1 MTFRTRYLLSSM
13 LAFPALAIGACP
25 AMAQDAEDGVADD
38 GNTIIVTGT
47 YIRGQTE
54 DGSLPVEVYSTE
66 ELSQRGIDSPLELV
80 RSLPSVG
87 TTLGE
92 SNQYAA
98 GGSQGVGSINLRNL
112 GRERTLVLMNGRRF
126 FNEPGDGASD
136 TNLIPLFAL
145 ERVEVLKDGAS
156 TTYGSDAIA
165 GVANFVTRKNFSGI
179 EVGGNYQFVDGSD
192 GNWQA
197 SILAGQ
203 DFGDA
208 NIMVGFGYQK
218 RSELDTLERSFT
230 QRPYEVNPSGWSF
243 LSDAGTYI
251 PKLGPITLGPAGT
264 SLGLGVDGQLD
275 GACEAVGGLAGV
287 FPSGASSFPVCRY
300 TYIPFVNLIEEE
312 NRYQAF
318 AQLDVDLSDSLRFV
332 ADALYSHTD
341 VPQLGYSPSYP
352 PTSGPRGPG
361 TAQAFFV
368 PRSNPGFDT
377 FLTQTF
383 PTGSP
388 AFFASYA
395 SILFSRPFALT
406 GNPLDDQGSGEGAAF
421 NDAWRVTAG
430 FEKEFGG
437 NFKGELYTT
446 YLRSAR
452 EAYSF
457 DIIGD
462 RLQRAL
468 NGLGGPNC
476 TGTTPGANGCLYF
489 NPFLNSRP
497 GNPALGLDNP
507 SYVPGNEN
515 NPDVIEWFRAR
526 NGTAAREELFVTDLV
541 FSGEFEL
548 GIPVSYAF
556 GGQYRKSTF
565 VTRPLNDFSD
575 PDAYPCALEGDT
587 SCLDDPN
594 DNNFPTGAFIFLG
607 QYPAANLSQD
617 VYALFAEVQAEP
629 IEGLELNA
637 AIRFEDYGGSVGS
650 TINPKFTARW
660 QLTDWLALRGSIG
673 DTFRGP
679 LPGDLTPVGAS
690 AVAGIDVL
698 GNNFKATDSGGN
710 PNLKPETAL
719 TYNVGAIIQS
729 SGFTLTA
736 DFWNYEFEGRF
747 TDLPIQAIAAQV
759 APGGTDGQQS
769 VNCASPFTQFVVF
782 QGGVCDANTIGLDIS
797 RIRTQTVNGP
807 DTTLRGIDIGISYG
821 TDLGTVTLDVG
832 ANATHILEYQ
842 FSDFVYEGLTFS
854 QGYDAVGFA
863 NYNRAPG
870 TVSPW
875 RGNAYASLGFG
886 AVTATYNFQYIDGV
900 TDNRCT
906 PGVACASTPEF
917 GDTDFGREVGSYS
930 QHDLLVS
937 ADIDTAGV
945 DFTITAGIENIFD
958 TDPPAARLEY
968 GYDPFIGSALGRTF
982 KLGTKVRF

>member
-1 MTFRTRYLLSSM
+1 MRFKTRYLLSTT
-13 LAFPALAIGACP
+13 LALPLLGAGANPAF
-25 AMAQDAEDGVADD
+25 AQDAEVDEEP
-38 GNTIIVTGT
+38 NIIVTGT

-54 DGSLPVEVYSTE
+54 DGNLPVEVYSTE

-87 TTLGE
+87 ITLGE

-98 GGSQGVGSINLRNL
+98 GGSQGVGSINLRSL

-136 TNLIPLFAL
+136 TNLVPLFAL

-165 GVANFVTRKNFSGI
+165 GVANFVTRKNFTGV
-179 EVGGNYQFVDGSD
+179 EVGGNFQFVDGSD

-197 SILAGQ
+197 SILAGH
-203 DFGDA
+203 DFGA
-208 NIMVGFGYQK
+208 VNIMIGFGYQH
-218 RSELDTLERSFT
+218 RSELDTLERDFT
-230 QRPYEVNPSGWSF
+230 QQPYAVNPSGWSF
-243 LSDAGTYI
+243 LSDVGTYI
-251 PKLGPITLGPAGT
+251 PKLGPISQGVAGQ
-264 SLGLGVDGQLD
+264 SLGLGVDGQLNN
-275 GACEAVGGLAGV
+275 ACESIGGLAGA
-287 FPSGASSFPVCRY
+287 FPSGPSVFPVCRY
-300 TYIPFVNLIEEE
+300 SYIPFVNLIEEE
-312 NRYQAF
+312 NRYQAY
-318 AQLDVDLSDSLRFV
+318 AQLDVELSDTLRFV

-341 VPQLGYSPSYP
+341 VPDLGYSPSYP

-368 PRSNPGFDT
+368 PRSNPGFNT
-377 FLTQTF
+377 FLAHTF
-383 PTGSP
+383 PANSP
-388 AFFASYA
+388 ANFAGYA
-395 SILFSRPFALT
+395 SILFNRPFALT
-406 GNPLDDQGSGEGAAF
+406 GNPLDEEGAGQGAAF

-430 FEKEFGG
+430 FEKEFSET
-437 NFKGELYTT
+437 FKGELYGT
-446 YLRSAR
+446 YLRSNR

-497 GNPALGLDNP
+497 GNPVLGLDNP
-507 SYVPGNEN
+507 NYVPGTEN
-515 NPDVIEWFRAR
+515 NPELIDWFRAR
-526 NGTAAREELFVTDLV
+526 NGTAAFEELFVVDLV
-541 FSGEFEL
+541 FSGEFQL
-548 GIPVSYAF
+548 GIPISYAF
-556 GGQYRKSTF
+556 GGQYRDNTF
-565 VTRPLNDFSD
+565 VTRPLNQFSD
-575 PDAYPCALEGDT
+575 PNAYPCALEGDT

-594 DNNFPTGAFIFLG
+594 DTNFPTGAFIFLG
-607 QYPAANLSQD
+607 QYPAANLSQG
-617 VYALFAEVQAEP
+617 VYAVFAEVQAEP
-629 IEGLELNA
+629 IEGLEINA
-637 AIRFEDYGGSVGS
+637 AVRFEDYGGNVGS
-650 TINPKFTARW
+650 TINPKVSARW
-660 QLTDWLALRGSIG
+660 QLTDWFALRGSVG

-679 LPGDLTPVGAS
+679 LPGDLTPAGAS

-710 PNLKPETAL
+710 PNLQPETAL
-719 TYNVGAIIQS
+719 TYNVGAIIQGG
-729 SGFTLTA
+729 GFTFTA

-769 VNCASPFTQFVVF
+769 VDCASPFTQFVVF
-782 QGGVCDANTIGLDIS
+782 QGGICDANTIGLDIS

-807 DTTLRGIDIGISYG
+807 DTTLRGIDLGLNYSNDFG
-821 TDLGTVTLDVG
+821 TITFDAG
-832 ANATHILEYQ
+832 ANVTHVLEYK

-854 QGYDAVGFA
+854 EGYDAVGFA

-875 RGNAYASLGFG
+875 RGNAYATVGFG
-886 AVTATYNFQYIDGV
+886 AVNATYNFLYIDGV
-900 TDNRCT
+900 TDNRCEAS
-906 PGVACASTPEF
+906 VACASTPEF
-917 GDTDFGREVGSYS
+917 GDTDFGREIGSYS
-930 QHDLLVS
+930 QHDFLVS
-937 ADIDTAGV
+937 ANIETGGLDVTLTAGV
-945 DFTITAGIENIFD
+945 ENIFD

-968 GYDPFIGSALGRTF
+968 SYDPFIGSPLGRAF
-982 KLGTKVRF
+982 KVGTKVRF